1 MDIEAIIEE
10 VGLESEISLD
20 DIPDIDLYMD
30 QVIQLF
36 EGKFQH
42 SKRNDEEKILTKTM
56 INNYAKGDL
65 FFPIK
70 NKKYSKA
77 HIILISFIYQLKGTL
92 SINDIKQTL
101 KGLNKKITDEN
112 IDLEHFYNG
121 YLRLSKRGTE
131 DVKQDVKKRVKEVDQ
146 EIINVEEESTYLKQV
161 MTVASLINMSNS
173 YRRIAERIVDQI
185 SEKVSD

>member
-1 MDIEAIIEE
+1 M
-10 VGLESEISLD
+10 
-20 DIPDIDLYMD
+20 
-30 QVIQLF
+30 
-36 EGKFQH
+36 
-42 SKRNDEEKILTKTM
+42 
-56 INNYAKGDL
+56 
-65 FFPIK
+65 
-70 NKKYSKA
+70 
-77 HIILISFIYQLKGTL
+77 
-92 SINDIKQTL
+92 
-101 KGLNKKITDEN
+101 
-112 IDLEHFYNG
+112 EHFYNG